1 VRGPVASYYLRMPT
15 LLSFGLFLS
24 GASVLLG
31 QTTFYDNIS
40 PLLQTKC
47 QQCHTPN
54 NIAQMC
60 LAFIGVIL
68 DNDKVASLLF
78 R

>member
-1 VRGPVASYYLRMPT
+1 
-15 LLSFGLFLS
+15 
-24 GASVLLG
+24 LG

-54 NIAQMC
+54 NIAPMC